1 MVVGPMS
8 VLSTIE
14 EFEAALDALRAAF
27 ARQLAD
33 DAATIQSLLR
43 EQGDMRAAVERGVEL
58 ETAMEA
64 STSGVLA
71 LSERAAK
78 AEAALAKVTAERGEA
93 RLKAEIRLN
102 AIESMRRAALRAT
115 PTEGDLPIEPTDTP
129 KGGA

>member
-1 MVVGPMS
+1 MAN
-8 VLSTIE
+8 LE
-14 EFEAALDALRAAF
+14 AFETALAALKAAF

-115 PTEGDLPIEPTDTP
+115 PTEGE
-129 KGGA
+129 